1 MRGVPE
7 PEGDKFLRFFKLVQE
22 AAKEQGGIFFLETGD
37 GHDFENN
44 EMEGE
49 DLFGWLV
56 PEAEA
61 DEFEAIWKKN
71 PHDLDAL
78 EAWEDVLGFAEW
90 EMVDGKIKIQF
101 KFYDKFYD

>member
-1 MRGVPE
+1 MRGLPE
-7 PEGDKFLRFFKLVQE
+7 PEDDKFLRFFTLVQE
-22 AAKEQGGIFFLETGD
+22 AAKEQGAIFFLETGD
-37 GHDFENN
+37 GHDFHND

-49 DLFGWLV
+49 DLCGWLV

-90 EMVDGKIKIQF
+90 EMADGKIKIQF
-101 KFYDKFYD
+101 KFYDKFYN